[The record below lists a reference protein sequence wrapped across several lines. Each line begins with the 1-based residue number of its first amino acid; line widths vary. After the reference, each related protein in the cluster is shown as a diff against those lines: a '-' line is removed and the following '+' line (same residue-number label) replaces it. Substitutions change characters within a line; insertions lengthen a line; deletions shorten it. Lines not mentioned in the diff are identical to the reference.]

1 VYEIRWSKEA
11 EADFKALPLFVRG
24 PVVSAIDELRH
35 QATIETR
42 NRKPLREPL
51 DDLSQAEW
59 NVRVGDY
66 RVLYC
71 VVEGP
76 TVQVL
81 RVILKGT
88 STLEDALARSIK
100 S

>member
-1 VYEIRWSKEA
+1 MVEGARRIAPTAQPARGVVENAPVYEIRRSKEA
-11 EADFKALPLFVRG
+11 EADFKAL
-24 PVVSAIDELRH
+24 
-35 QATIETR
+35 
-42 NRKPLREPL
+42 REPL
-51 DDLSQAEW
+51 DDLRQAEW